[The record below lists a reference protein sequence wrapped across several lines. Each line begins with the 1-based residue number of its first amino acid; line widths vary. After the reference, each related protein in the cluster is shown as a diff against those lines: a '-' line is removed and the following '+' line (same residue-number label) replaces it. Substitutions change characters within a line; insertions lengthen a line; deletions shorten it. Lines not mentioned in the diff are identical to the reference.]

1 MKMAMLR
8 TIFLFSLISFF
19 QFSTCSTL
27 VKPKSSSQGSSQKTW
42 FVSIDNYNDVQRR
55 SPPPPPKA
63 GPTPGQSPSPKDL
76 LSKSKRAPPSRYT
89 ASA

>member
-1 MKMAMLR
+1 MSRL
-8 TIFLFSLISFF
+8 
-19 QFSTCSTL
+19 TCA
-27 VKPKSSSQGSSQKTW
+27 GSSQKTW
-42 FVSIDNYNDVQRR
+42 FVSIDNYNDVQLR